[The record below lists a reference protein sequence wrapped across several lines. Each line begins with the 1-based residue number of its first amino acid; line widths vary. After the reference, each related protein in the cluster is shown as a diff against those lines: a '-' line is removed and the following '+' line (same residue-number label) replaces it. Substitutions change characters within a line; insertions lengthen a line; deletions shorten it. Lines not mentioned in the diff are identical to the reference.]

1 MLMYMKIV
9 IRKRGV
15 DGKDLLQYVFDI
27 IVDDRIVVVYVIVN
41 SRI

>member
-9 IRKRGV
+9 IRQRGV

>member
-9 IRKRGV
+9 IRQRGV

-27 IVDDRIVVVYVIVN
+27 IVDDRIVVVYVIVY